1 MKNYKDI
8 YSENFIIKQ
17 VYEFT
22 DKVRILKDF
31 LKDRRFN
38 AVVCYDT
45 DGVCICMTRKDG
57 NQALFYYQ
65 NPIYTPNIISD
76 IATYLSKH
84 GGIKQWQTP
93 IN

>member
-17 VYEFT
+17 VYEFA
-22 DKVRILKDF
+22 DKVRIVKDF

-38 AVVCYDT
+38 AVACYDT
-45 DGVCICMTRKDG
+45 DGVYICMTRKDG
-57 NQALFYYQ
+57 YQVLFYYK
-65 NPIYTPNIISD
+65 NPIYTADIISD

-84 GGIKQWQTP
+84 GGIKQWQIP
-93 IN
+93 KN